1 MSGSEYTF
9 ERVWQMFQETDRQ
22 FKETDKKFQE
32 TAEQFKETD
41 KKFQETAEQF
51 KETDKKFQETDRQFR
66 ETDKKVRSL
75 ETLFTSQWGRL
86 VEALVEGELVKLL
99 KERGISVEQTYE
111 RQKKKYKGRDFEFD
125 IIAKNG
131 TDVVPVE
138 VKTTLRSEDVKDFLE
153 NLKLIKEVFP
163 DYRNNNI
170 YGAVAFL
177 RCESKSDVFAMKE
190 GLFVIRAVGDSAS
203 IL

>member
-1 MSGSEYTF
+1 MSEPEYTF
-9 ERVWQMFQETDRQ
+9 EKVWQMFQETDKKFQETDRQ
-22 FKETDKKFQE
+22 FKETDR
-32 TAEQFKETD
+32 QFK
-41 KKFQETAEQF
+41 
-51 KETDKKFQETDRQFR
+51 ETDRQFR

-86 VEALVEGELVKLL
+86 VEALVEGGLVKLL

-111 RQKKKYKGRDFEFD
+111 RQKKKFNGRDFEFD

-163 DYRNNNI
+163 DYQKNNVF
-170 YGAVAFL
+170 GAVAFL
-177 RCESKSDVFAMKE
+177 RCESKADVFAMKE

-203 IL
+203 ILNPKDFQPKQF